1 MLTTSSHVSEEAN
14 QGAMLTT
21 SLHVSETAN
30 QGAIFFVPVIYAK
43 NAQLNR
49 YLNMESL
56 NV

>member
-1 MLTTSSHVSEEAN
+1 MTTSSHVSEAAN